1 MRLGAELQLIMMR
14 QKRYLCPFPSK
25 TTELEQILVPRQKST
40 ITEAFLR
47 PMTIQKKYMT
57 QAPKKML
64 QSEKKIIQP
73 NVKYRQLPTI
83 THLFSQAYGSAR
95 EKSPIRE

>member
-47 PMTIQKKYMT
+47 PMTIQKKIYDT
-57 QAPKKML
+57 SQKNAPKR
-64 QSEKKIIQP
+64 EKKLIQP
-73 NVKYRQLPTI
+73 NVKYGQLPTI